1 MPFLIYSYC
10 MFYAKCAAMQ
20 VLYLSSMKKSH
31 KKVCF
36 DISFHSHQPDKTKS
50 SETGLSTKQRL
61 VNISKWMFGHFCRF
75 LVPFCKA
82 KEMSL
87 IISSGS
93 IMFNFADLHDI
104 NSVLRKN
111 TNEHGPFR
119 PCP

>member
-1 MPFLIYSYC
+1 MC
-10 MFYAKCAAMQ
+10 FYASIIFEF
-20 VLYLSSMKKSH
+20 YEKKSH

-50 SETGLSTKQRL
+50 SETGLSTQQRL

-93 IMFNFADLHDI
+93 IMFNSADLHDI
-104 NSVLRKN
+104 NSVLRKK
-111 TNEHGPFR
+111 
-119 PCP
+119 C

>member
-1 MPFLIYSYC
+1 MDVRPFL
-10 MFYAKCAAMQ
+10 Q
-20 VLYLSSMKKSH
+20 V
-31 KKVCF
+31 
-36 DISFHSHQPDKTKS
+36 
-50 SETGLSTKQRL
+50 
-61 VNISKWMFGHFCRF
+61 FGT
-75 LVPFCKA
+75 VCKA

-93 IMFNFADLHDI
+93 IMFNSADLHDS

>member
-1 MPFLIYSYC
+1 MDVRPFL
-10 MFYAKCAAMQ
+10 Q
-20 VLYLSSMKKSH
+20 
-31 KKVCF
+31 
-36 DISFHSHQPDKTKS
+36 D
-50 SETGLSTKQRL
+50 
-61 VNISKWMFGHFCRF
+61 
-75 LVPFCKA
+75 LVPFCEA

-93 IMFNFADLHDI
+93 IMFNSADLHDS